1 MALDPNDPLIPMP
14 WQMDSIRAYRASKA
28 MQAEEDAL
36 KMEERRQRVAKGKE
50 EETMSTPIG
59 RAGRAADIAAF
70 LEQEKQKEYGIP
82 IGEEM
87 GARMVAKG
95 GPGILEAT
103 KMQGELDVEA
113 RIRDARQRSME
124 NYLAGEKSLM
134 PTATVDLGGVKRTV
148 LSEQAGRTSAD
159 IYGQIYRNQV
169 PQVASTYE
177 AEGYDRDSAIRMAS
191 QDVRKELVK
200 ASTGGKVVLTGADGL
215 STISYSN
222 EQAERMWRDPKTPKA
237 IKVQLNNFFGESE
250 EPTASSYIKSR
261 LGR

>member
-1 MALDPNDPLIPMP
+1 MDRVSYGPLTLFES
-14 WQMDSIRAYRASKA
+14 DAYKQAKA
-28 MQAEEDAL
+28 MQAEKQSLELEKLRLDMAE
-36 KMEERRQRVAKGKE
+36 KYKERE
-50 EETMSTPIG
+50 MNSPSG
-59 RAGRAADIAAF
+59 RATMAADIAAT
-70 LEQEKQKEYGIP
+70 LEQDKQKEMGIP
-82 IGEEM
+82 LSEQIGS
-87 GARMVAKG
+87 RMVEKG
-95 GPGILEAT
+95 GPSILEAT

-113 RIRDARQRSME
+113 RIKQAKRDAMM
-124 NYLAGEKSLM
+124 NFAAGEKSLL
-134 PTATVDLGGVKRTV
+134 PTASVDLGGIKRTV
-148 LSEQAGRTSAD
+148 LAPEVGRTSAD

-222 EQAERMWRDPKTPKA
+222 EQAERMWRDPKTPRG

>member
-1 MALDPNDPLIPMP
+1 MPAITQAARDYDKAMQQMQYDKAMRSELELQKLQLDLAKSREESDMSTAIG
-14 WQMDSIRAYRASKA
+14 RASKA
-28 MQAEEDAL
+28 
-36 KMEERRQRVAKGKE
+36 G
-50 EETMSTPIG
+50 
-59 RAGRAADIAAF
+59 DIAAF
-70 LEQEKQKEYGIP
+70 LEQEKQKEVGIP

-113 RIRDARQRSME
+113 RVRNARQRSME
-124 NYLAGEKSLM
+124 NYLAGEKSLL
-134 PTATVDLGGVKRTV
+134 PTADIKLGGVKRTV

-222 EQAERMWRDPKTPKA
+222 EQAERMWRDPKTPKG

>member
-14 WQMDSIRAYRASKA
+14 WQMDSIRAYRASNAAK
-28 MQAEEDAL
+28 AEEDAL
-36 KMEERRQRVAKGKE
+36 RMQQLRLSVEKAN
-50 EETMSTPIG
+50 EETTIG
-59 RAGRAADIAAF
+59 RTSKAADIAAF
-70 LEQEKQKEYGIP
+70 LEQEKQKESGIP

-87 GARMVAKG
+87 SARMTAKG
-95 GPGILEAT
+95 GPSILEAT
-103 KMQGELDVEA
+103 KMQGQLDVEA
-113 RIRDARQRSME
+113 KMRQAKVE
-124 NYLAGEKSLM
+124 AAKNILAGEKSLL
-134 PTATVDLGGVKRTV
+134 PTADINLGGVKQTV
-148 LSEQAGRTSAD
+148 LAGQAGRTSAD

-169 PQVASTYE
+169 PQVAATYE
-177 AEGYDRDSAIRMAS
+177 AEGFDRDTAIRMAS

-237 IKVQLNNFFGESE
+237 IKDQLNNFFGQSE
-250 EPTASSYIKSR
+250 EPKAPSWIKTR